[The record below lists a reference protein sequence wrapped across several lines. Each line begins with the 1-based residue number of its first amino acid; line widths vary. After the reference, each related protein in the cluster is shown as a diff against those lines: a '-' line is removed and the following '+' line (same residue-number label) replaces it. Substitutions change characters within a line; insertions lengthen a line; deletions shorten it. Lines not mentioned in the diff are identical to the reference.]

1 LGKNPV
7 SWIWVRSETWFLTEV
22 GFLSVSFGE
31 KPGFLDM
38 GEVRNRVFDGLGFQ
52 GANFWKNPVS

>member
-1 LGKNPV
+1 MTPDFFKLICV
-7 SWIWVRSETWFLTEV
+7 SNFILLLNAIAIRGGIENCDR
-22 GFLSVSFGE
+22 
-31 KPGFLDM
+31 FLDL

>member
-1 LGKNPV
+1 
-7 SWIWVRSETWFLTEV
+7 VRSETGFLTEV

-31 KPGFLDM
+31 KPGFLDL
-38 GEVRNRVFDGLGFQ
+38 GEVRNLVFDGLGFQ